1 MRGMIHSSD
10 RAANFSY
17 AIRNVVNAAEK
28 LERQGREIIH
38 LNIGDPQSFGF
49 KPTPTR
55 RAYARH
61 EKRSRSTLQRSD
73 QRLRQTTF
81 SLLQEHLKALNSC

>member
-28 LERQGREIIH
+28 LERQGRQIIH

-49 KPTPTR
+49 KPPPEVIEAIA
-55 RAYARH
+55 RAAREQFTGYSH
-61 EKRSRSTLQRSD
+61 SAG
-73 QRLRQTTF
+73 LR
-81 SLLQEHLKALNSC
+81 H